1 VLYLVSWLELV
12 LTQGIFKMYKKSNIY
27 IELFLVITVGVLICV
42 DVSAQAPLPVASKA
56 VDTKSAKAAVEP
68 VDIKLERK
76 KVTVLEGKEVL
87 GSASIAKPGDVIE
100 EVATYTNLSKK
111 NTRRVE
117 ATLPVPQY
125 TEPVLSSILPAN
137 AKASTNGTTFATIPL
152 KKKVRQANGVMIEQP
167 VPLAE
172 YRFLRWSAIEL
183 APEKKFVASARFRLL
198 ENVAP
203 VTTPPVTTPRK

>member
-1 VLYLVSWLELV
+1 MFSKSILHIAVFFTSATVS
-12 LTQGIFKMYKKSNIY
+12 M
-27 IELFLVITVGVLICV
+27 LICENV
-42 DVSAQAPLPVASKA
+42 AAQTTPSVAPKA
-56 VDTKSAKAAVEP
+56 ADTKSAKPAAEP

-76 KVTVLEGKEVL
+76 KVTVVEGKDVL
-87 GSASIAKPGDVIE
+87 GSASLAKPGDVIE

-111 NTRRVE
+111 NTRRLE

-125 TEPVLSSILPAN
+125 TEPVLASILPAN

-183 APEKKFVASARFRLL
+183 APEQKFVASARFRLL
-198 ENVAP
+198 ENVASA
-203 VTTPPVTTPRK
+203 TTNTTTTPRK

>member
-1 VLYLVSWLELV
+1 
-12 LTQGIFKMYKKSNIY
+12 MYKKSNIY
-27 IELFLVITVGVLICV
+27 IALFLGITVSALTCA
-42 DVSAQAPLPVASKA
+42 DVSAQAALPVASKV
-56 VDTKSAKAAVEP
+56 VDTKAVKPTKATAEP

-76 KVTVLEGKEVL
+76 KVTIAEGKEVL
-87 GSASIAKPGDVIE
+87 GSASLAKPGDVIE

-125 TEPVLSSILPAN
+125 TEPVLGSILPAN
-137 AKASTNGTTFATIPL
+137 AKASADGTTFAAIPL

-198 ENVAP
+198 ENAA
-203 VTTPPVTTPRK
+203 PVTTPRK

>member
-1 VLYLVSWLELV
+1 MFKKLHVYATLASYIFFGA
-12 LTQGIFKMYKKSNIY
+12 LTCA
-27 IELFLVITVGVLICV
+27 E
-42 DVSAQAPLPVASKA
+42 VSAQTAPTAASKA
-56 VDTKSAKAAVEP
+56 AETKANPAKVAVEP

-76 KVTVLEGKEVL
+76 KVTIAEGKEVL
-87 GSASIAKPGDVIE
+87 GSASLAKPGDVIE

-111 NTRRVE
+111 STRRVE

-125 TEPVLSSILPAN
+125 TEPMLGSILPAS
-137 AKASTNGTTFATIPL
+137 AKASTDGTIFAAIPL

-172 YRFLRWSAIEL
+172 YRFLRWSGIEL

-198 ENVAP
+198 ENAAP
-203 VTTPPVTTPRK
+203 AISTRK

>member
-1 VLYLVSWLELV
+1 MSNRSSKYKALLLALIIGAANTVVLA
-12 LTQGIFKMYKKSNIY
+12 Q
-27 IELFLVITVGVLICV
+27 TV
-42 DVSAQAPLPVASKA
+42 PPPASKA
-56 VDTKSAKAAVEP
+56 ADAKVTKPAKAVADP

-76 KVTVLEGKEVL
+76 KVTIAEGKEVL
-87 GSASIAKPGDVIE
+87 GSAAQAKPGDVIE

-125 TEPVLSSILPAN
+125 TEPVLGSVLPAN
-137 AKASTNGTTFATIPL
+137 AKASTDGTTFAAIPL
-152 KKKVRQANGVMIEQP
+152 KKKVRQANGVTVEQP

-198 ENVAP
+198 ENAAP
-203 VTTPPVTTPRK
+203 TTTATTAKK